1 MSLSAAEIVA
11 RIRAE
16 RDLSMS
22 SLAVLAG
29 VPTSTV
35 SRIEMGKIQPSLDTL
50 SRVAEAAGYRLT
62 LCVADTTDRAG
73 CPWEVFL

>member
-62 LCVADTTDRAG
+62 LCVADRTDRAG
-73 CPWEVFL
+73 CPWEVFV